1 MVQAEWN
8 ALFVH
13 FFFSLSSPPTLS
25 LSLYTITYYIVSSI
39 LWMNAPFAVL
49 VEEADIIH
57 GALGLLWSG
66 SPYKLGPLFVVDRKA
81 HQLAER
87 VLQLPLKTS
96 THSLKMPIRVGASRP
111 LDLKACRLES
121 ELVLLWVGA
130 TLNRS
135 GIACYYAESGHIKK
149 RGYIQNGEMMM
160 MMMMMRLGN
169 KKEARFQRTWLHFC
183 LPYKEGSQW

>member
-13 FFFSLSSPPTLS
+13 FFFSLSFPPHS

-149 RGYIQNGEMMM
+149 K
-160 MMMMMRLGN
+160 RLHSERWDDDDDDDAFR
-169 KKEARFQRTWLHFC
+169 K
-183 LPYKEGSQW
+183 

>member
-1 MVQAEWN
+1 MKRTFCTFF
-8 ALFVH
+8 LL
-13 FFFSLSSPPTLS
+13 FFSS
-25 LSLYTITYYIVSSI
+25 LSLYTITYYIVSTI

-57 GALGLLWSG
+57 RALGLLWSG
-66 SPYKLGPLFVVDRKA
+66 SPYKLGPLFVADRKA

-121 ELVLLWVGA
+121 VLLWVGA

-135 GIACYYAESGHIKK
+135 GIACYYSESGHIKK
-149 RGYIQNGEMMM
+149 RGYIQNGEMM